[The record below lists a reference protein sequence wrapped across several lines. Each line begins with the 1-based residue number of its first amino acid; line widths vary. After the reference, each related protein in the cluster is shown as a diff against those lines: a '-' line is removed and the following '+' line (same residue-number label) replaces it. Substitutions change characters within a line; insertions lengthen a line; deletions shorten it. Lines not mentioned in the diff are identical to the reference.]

1 MKRVLISGAVLTALF
16 VIATTASAQPTVRA
30 IALSSSEMSEI
41 DDMEILVEV
50 EVEGTT
56 IEGVITARV
65 NALPEDVWA
74 VVSDFGNQD
83 QWVPD
88 MENASVEGSGER
100 VVGYAETNLP
110 FPLSRRTWSINLYN
124 RAETVAGIESYV
136 STWTYIE
143 GSGNMNDNQGYWLI
157 QPHPTDDGASLVRYE
172 FIADTGIRAP
182 DGIER
187 NQTQRTLPGIIEGLR
202 IRIRAIEAWNAQ
214 NP

>member
-1 MKRVLISGAVLTALF
+1 MRIFITLAILLTS
-16 VIATTASAQPTVRA
+16 TAAFAQPSVQT
-30 IALSSSEMSEI
+30 IDLSSSQMSEV
-41 DDMEILVEV
+41 DDGEILVEV
-50 EVEGTT
+50 EVDGTR
-56 IEGVITARV
+56 IEGVVTARV

-74 VVSDFGNQD
+74 VVSDFSNQD

-88 MENASVEGSGER
+88 MENATVEGSGER

-124 RAETVAGIESYV
+124 RAETVAGVDSYV
-136 STWTYIE
+136 SSWSYIE
-143 GSGNMNDNQGYWLI
+143 DSGNMNDNQGYWLI

-214 NP
+214 NQ